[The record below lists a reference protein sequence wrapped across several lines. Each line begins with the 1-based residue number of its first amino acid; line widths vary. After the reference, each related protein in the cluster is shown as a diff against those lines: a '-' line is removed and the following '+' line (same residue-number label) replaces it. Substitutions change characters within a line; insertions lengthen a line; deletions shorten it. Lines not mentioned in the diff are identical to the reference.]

1 MKTTTAL
8 IAFAALAALPALAG
22 DDVQITYRG
31 QVRQVGTT
39 TNTFDTHTMT
49 FRLYAEREDTA
60 ASWTDTVADIP
71 VDADGLFQVA
81 LRGGGLAKAID
92 DGKAN
97 WLGVTILT
105 GVDTNTPPQEQYPR
119 QALLANPWA
128 AKAGRADALAD
139 SPVIGTVAAGSV
151 KAGSL
156 AVDQLSVGKG
166 LQLPVLDFVLWQHH
180 YHVEQHPS
188 MSVHLEGD
196 GWEGKTVPVKGE
208 VHFFSR
214 SRMGTPVALAYSNA
228 CSVGYGT
235 TNCNCAVLFREIKTA
250 ETGDDRMPGMTL
262 FFKKGENIILPPGLW
277 INDDREVEATVY
289 PIGVD

>member
-1 MKTTTAL
+1 MKTTIAL
-8 IAFAALAALPALAG
+8 FAFAALAVLPTLAG

-39 TNTFDTHTMT
+39 TNTFDKHTMT
-49 FRLYAEREDTA
+49 FRLYAERGDAE
-60 ASWTDTVADIP
+60 ASWTNTVADIP

-81 LRGGGLAKAID
+81 LRGNGLAEAID

-128 AKAGRADALAD
+128 AKAEHADALPD
-139 SPVIGTVAAGSV
+139 SPVIRTVSVGSV
-151 KAGSL
+151 QAKSL
-156 AVDQLSVGKG
+156 AVSFLDFK
-166 LQLPVLDFVLWQHH
+166 DFVLQPSASADSA
-180 YHVEQHPS
+180 HVT
-188 MSVHLEGD
+188 VHLEGD

-214 SRMGTPVALAYSNA
+214 SRMGTPVALPYSTA
-228 CSVGYGT
+228 CSEGYGKAD
-235 TNCNCAVLFREIKTA
+235 CNCAVLFREIKTV

-262 FFKKGENIILPPGLW
+262 FFKKGENIILPSGLW
-277 INDDREVEATVY
+277 IDGNREVEATVH
-289 PIGVD
+289 PIGAD